1 MRAPDPP
8 PVPMPRPRS
17 AHIPP
22 RSCPPLPSSP
32 PLSCSPL
39 PPPSRN
45 PSGPRSCTQ
54 VTVWRTALWTR
65 IPPLCGFLPS
75 APPPRGRILSIAPPP
90 AQRTHRGLCRPAPTK
105 GGKGQGPFSS
115 VRPSP
120 GVWQGGLQPW
130 AQGSSWAS
138 GSGWGGLRPCRLRA
152 CARPLRWWHSSLGE
166 SQKGKAPPSP
176 ALGPSPPIQRNTE
189 AFLCSEPSLQDGREP
204 TIQPRHTGKGA
215 PHQNKPSVWMS

>member
-90 AQRTHRGLCRPAPTK
+90 SSENTQRPVQTRPHEGWQRARPFLFCPPVPGGLAGRAAAVGAGLQLGQRVGVGWPASLPAQGLCPAPPMVALLP
-105 GGKGQGPFSS
+105 GGVSEGQGPP
-115 VRPSP
+115 VPSP
-120 GVWQGGLQPW
+120 GAQP
-130 AQGSSWAS
+130 SH
-138 GSGWGGLRPCRLRA
+138 PKE
-152 CARPLRWWHSSLGE
+152 H
-166 SQKGKAPPSP
+166 
-176 ALGPSPPIQRNTE
+176 
-189 AFLCSEPSLQDGREP
+189 
-204 TIQPRHTGKGA
+204 
-215 PHQNKPSVWMS
+215 